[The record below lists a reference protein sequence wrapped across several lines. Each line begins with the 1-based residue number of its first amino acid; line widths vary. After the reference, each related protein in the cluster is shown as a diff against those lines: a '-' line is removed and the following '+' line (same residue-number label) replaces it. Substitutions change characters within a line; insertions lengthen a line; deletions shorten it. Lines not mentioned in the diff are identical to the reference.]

1 MLTGANRIVL
11 YSHDTMGLGHTRRNL
26 LLARALSNSRVP
38 PSTLMIFGAAD
49 AQAWRMPYGTECLTL
64 PAVMKNDR
72 GRYVGRNLDL
82 PVESIIA
89 VRRQVIAASIA
100 AFDPDLVIVDKVPSG
115 MGGELLPAIRQ
126 LRRRGKAKLVL
137 GLRDVLD
144 EPSAV
149 RSEWIREGNFE
160 LVSDSYDAVWVY
172 GDRAICD
179 PVVEYGFGPAIAAKL
194 HHTGYLD
201 PRVRLDGVD
210 LPASPLADLPGNIA
224 LCLVGGGQDGAP
236 LARSFADAA
245 YPRNTTGVIVTGP
258 HMPEADYQAL
268 VTRAAARVDLRVLR
282 FEPNTDALLARASHV
297 ISMGGYNTV
306 MEILAHEKRA
316 LIIPRT
322 TPRTEQL
329 IRAERLQA
337 LGMIDVLDPG
347 ELAPARLAQWLQSPA
362 VPRVRARSQ
371 LDFSGLGRVNLLAR
385 SLMTAPKVRRI
396 RPEPAARLAALVG

>member
-1 MLTGANRIVL
+1 
-11 YSHDTMGLGHTRRNL
+11 
-26 LLARALSNSRVP
+26 
-38 PSTLMIFGAAD
+38 
-49 AQAWRMPYGTECLTL
+49 
-64 PAVMKNDR
+64 MKNDR

-89 VRRQVIAASIA
+89 VRRHVIAASIA

-144 EPSAV
+144 EPAAV

-160 LVSDSYDAVWVY
+160 LVTGSYDAVWVY

-179 PVVEYGFGPAIAAKL
+179 PVVEYGFGSAIAAKL

-201 PRVRLDGVD
+201 PRTRLDDLGVAAAPLSD
-210 LPASPLADLPGNIA
+210 LSGNLA

-236 LARSFADAA
+236 LARCFAAA
-245 YPRNTTGVIVTGP
+245 VYPRGTTGVIVTGP
-258 HMPEADYQAL
+258 QMPAADVQAL
-268 VTRAAARVDLRVLR
+268 LALADTRPDLRVLR

-297 ISMGGYNTV
+297 VSMGGYNTV

-316 LIIPRT
+316 LIVPRT
-322 TPRTEQL
+322 THRTEQL
-329 IRAERLQA
+329 IRAERLSA
-337 LGMIDVLDPG
+337 LGMVDVRDPG
-347 ELAPARLAQWLQSPA
+347 QVTSAAISQWLTLPA
-362 VPRVRARSQ
+362 TPRVRARSQ
-371 LDFSGLGRVNLLAR
+371 LDFCGLGRVNLLAR
-385 SLMTAPKVRRI
+385 SLMTAPRARRS
-396 RPEPAARLAALVG
+396 RPEPAARLAALAG